1 MDNHV
6 LDLAHTV
13 VESASPFTKSDKGRW
28 VRQPEVVLSE
38 NGMVYTLT
46 GRKVLWSFLDAI
58 FDDDPMPRDPVMEA
72 IYAPMGTGLYA
83 SLWDMMT
90 GFIEEAGEQG
100 TMVSLFTEQD
110 LDIVVGAAPL
120 GPAMGNLDIVRDWFK
135 HHGVKPDVRWT
146 TWRGKK
152 TSLVPS
158 ASAEFSRYHPHL
170 DFKIEVMDL
179 GKRYYGRVTCGEFT
193 LARTQWDNDWYE
205 GTVVKMNALLDWV
218 NTRGPSLPDIRNL
231 TPQTTNLRSMTT
243 READDLLRSEAE
255 RRFR

>member
-13 VESASPFTKSDKGRW
+13 VESASPFTKSAKGRW
-28 VRQPEVVLSE
+28 VRQPELVLSE
-38 NGMVYTLT
+38 NGMLYTLT

-58 FDDDPMPRDPVMEA
+58 FDDDPLPRDPVMEA
-72 IYAPMGTGLYA
+72 IYAPVGTGLYA
-83 SLWDMMT
+83 SLWNMMT

-120 GPAMGNLDIVRDWFK
+120 GPVMGNLDIVCDWFK

-146 TWRGKK
+146 PYRGKK
-152 TSLVPS
+152 ISLVPS
-158 ASAEFSRYHPHL
+158 ASGMFSSPGVL

-179 GKRYYGRVTCGEFT
+179 GKRYYGRVTCGDFT
-193 LARTQWDNDWYE
+193 LARTSWSNDE
-205 GTVVKMNALLDWV
+205 RTEAINMNALLDWV
-218 NTRGPSLPDIRNL
+218 NTRGRSLPDIRHL
-231 TPQTTNLRSMTT
+231 TPQTTSLRSMTT

>member
-58 FDDDPMPRDPVMEA
+58 FDDDPLPRDPVMEA

-120 GPAMGNLDIVRDWFK
+120 GPAVGNLDMARDWFRYQ
-135 HHGVKPDVRWT
+135 GAKPYMRWVPY
-146 TWRGKK
+146 RHKK
-152 TSLVPS
+152 ISLVPS
-158 ASAEFSRYHPHL
+158 VSGTFG
-170 DFKIEVMDL
+170 DFEIEVMDL
-179 GKRYYGRVTCGEFT
+179 GKTYYGRVTCGEFT
-193 LARTQWDNDWYE
+193 LARTQWPNDWSSR
-205 GTVVKMNALLDWV
+205 GLTVKKMGALLDWV
-218 NTRGPSLPDIRNL
+218 NTRGPSLSDIRHL

-243 READDLLRSEAE
+243 READDLLRAEAE
-255 RRFR
+255 RRFG